1 MEIVRNITTTT
12 TTTRPLFISTNPSHV
27 KLNQLTHLFTSSH
40 FSTHRFPNLHY
51 SSSGNHRVV
60 EAVNVDKLRIAL
72 LHSSVVVSVFC
83 KPSHSSE
90 NNNNN
95 DMFSFGREL
104 MERVVPVSESNGELV
119 GFGRAVS
126 DNGLTASIHDIVV
139 LPWLQRMGIGRKIV
153 QRILRVL
160 VARDIYD
167 IGALCSEKERLFF
180 EACGF
185 GDDILGSTAMM
196 YTRAP
201 PALSHYN
208 SQDVKHAGR
217 MLLLVPQSRQD
228 LSSSTTND

>member
-1 MEIVRNITTTT
+1 MEIVRNITTTP
-12 TTTRPLFISTNPSHV
+12 PLFISTNPSHV
-27 KLNQLTHLFTSSH
+27 KLNQLTHLFFSSN
-40 FSTHRFPNLHY
+40 FSSHRFPNLHY
-51 SSSGNHRVV
+51 NGNQRVV

-83 KPSHSSE
+83 KPSCCEREKGE
-90 NNNNN
+90 NET
-95 DMFSFGREL
+95 FSFGREL

-139 LPWLQRMGIGRKIV
+139 LPSLQGLGIGRKIV
-153 QRILRVL
+153 RRILRVL
-160 VARDIYD
+160 IARDIYD

-201 PALSHYN
+201 PTLSHYN

-217 MLLLVPQSRQD
+217 MLLLVPQSRQP
-228 LSSSTTND
+228 LSSSMTND